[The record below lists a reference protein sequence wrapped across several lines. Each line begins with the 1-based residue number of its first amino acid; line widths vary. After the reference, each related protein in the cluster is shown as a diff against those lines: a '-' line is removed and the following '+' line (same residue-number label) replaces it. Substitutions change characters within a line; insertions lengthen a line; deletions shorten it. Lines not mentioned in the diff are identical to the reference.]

1 MERPRLCNVLGM
13 YDFFFDLESVLTS
26 EVSFKFKRLLPKC
39 PRQSVMGFCCG
50 ISLDLSG
57 ISEGYE
63 AANQNFMT
71 E

>member
-1 MERPRLCNVLGM
+1 
-13 YDFFFDLESVLTS
+13 
-26 EVSFKFKRLLPKC
+26 
-39 PRQSVMGFCCG
+39 MGFCCG

-63 AANQNFMT
+63 VANQNFMT